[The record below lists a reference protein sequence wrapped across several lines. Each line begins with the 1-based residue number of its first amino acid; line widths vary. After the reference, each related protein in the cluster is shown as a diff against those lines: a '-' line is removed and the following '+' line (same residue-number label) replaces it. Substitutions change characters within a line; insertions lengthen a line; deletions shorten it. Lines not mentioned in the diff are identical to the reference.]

1 MSKLVKNTRKKKHKG
16 TAFLERGAFA
26 FISHIGSIGSIIA
39 HSIIFLIFIFLGLA
53 GADWNTLLLILTT
66 VVSLEA
72 IYLAIF
78 IQMTVN
84 QNTQS
89 LAEVEED
96 IEEIQEDVDEIQ
108 KDIDVIQE
116 DVDEI
121 QEDVDDIAGDE
132 KEAETHDRQQIQT
145 LEKIQ
150 NELQQLAKTIA
161 TLRPP
166 VKK

>member
-1 MSKLVKNTRKKKHKG
+1 MVKSAKKIRKKLNGK
-16 TAFLERGAFA
+16 AFLERGAFA
-26 FISHIGSIGSIIA
+26 FISRIGSIGSIIV
-39 HSIIFLIFIFLGLA
+39 HSIIFLIFILLGLM
-53 GADWNTLLLILTT
+53 GRDWNTLLLILTT
-66 VVSLEA
+66 IVSLEA

-96 IEEIQEDVDEIQ
+96 IDEIQEDVDEIQ

-121 QEDVDDIAGDE
+121 QEDVDEIHEDE
-132 KEAETHDRQQIQT
+132 KEAETHDRQHIET

-150 NELQQLAKTIA
+150 GELQQLAKTIA
-161 TLRPP
+161 SLRPP
-166 VKK
+166 LKK

>member
-1 MSKLVKNTRKKKHKG
+1 MKKLLNKKRKKASAIFEK
-16 TAFLERGAFA
+16 GAFA
-26 FISHIGSIGSIIA
+26 FISRIGSIGSIII
-39 HSIIFLIFIFLGLA
+39 HSLVFIGFFLMGIFGYN
-53 GADWNTLLLILTT
+53 WNTLLLILTT
-66 VVSLEA
+66 IVSLEA

-96 IEEIQEDVDEIQ
+96 IDEIQ
-108 KDIDVIQE
+108 KDIDDIQE

-121 QEDVDDIAGDE
+121 QEDVDDIAEEE
-132 KEAETHDRQQIQT
+132 KEAETHERLQVQTLAQIQT
-145 LEKIQ
+145 
-150 NELQQLAKTIA
+150 ELQQLARTIA

-166 VKK
+166 QKK